1 MGRVE
6 QTGPDAVTVHD
17 LEIVDDDGVAALV
30 APMAEHLE
38 RLERERRGERPRDDR
53 ARFDLPVGSR
63 ADGPVDHVE
72 WEDVMSVVVLTI
84 PELSPGVVIVVFD
97 IDEQNCIMLPS
108 DGVQSAMA

>member
-1 MGRVE
+1 MTMASRPLSPQWLNTLNASSVN
-6 QTGPDAVTVHD
+6 
-17 LEIVDDDGVAALV
+17 GVANV
-30 APMAEHLE
+30 HVTTAPGSICWLE
-38 RLERERRGERPRDDR
+38 VVPTVL
-53 ARFDLPVGSR
+53 SIMC
-63 ADGPVDHVE
+63 E